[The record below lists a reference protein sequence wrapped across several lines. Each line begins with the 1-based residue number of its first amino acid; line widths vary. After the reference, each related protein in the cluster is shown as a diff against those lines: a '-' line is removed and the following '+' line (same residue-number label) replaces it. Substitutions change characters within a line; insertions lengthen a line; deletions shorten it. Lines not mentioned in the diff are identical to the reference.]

1 MAVKML
7 KLRSRKEWLEH
18 RNKYIGGS
26 EASCIVGLN
35 PYMTNLELWEIK
47 TGRREPKD
55 LSDNPSVEYGR
66 NAEEYLRELFKLDFP
81 QYEVNYIENNSVLNT
96 KYPYAAASLDGWLTD
111 DLGRLGILEIK
122 TSTIQK
128 GYQRTLWNKRIPDN
142 YFIQVL
148 HYMMV
153 TEAEFAILKAQL
165 KYDYSG
171 KIFLNTKHYRI
182 ERSEVE
188 DDIEYLMEAEK
199 KFSEHIRNDTKPN
212 LVLPMI

>member
-7 KLRSRKEWLEH
+7 KLRSRKEWLEK
-18 RNKYIGGS
+18 RKSYIGGS
-26 EASCIVGLN
+26 EASCIVGMN
-35 PYMTNLELWEIK
+35 PYQTNVDLWELK

-55 LSDNPSVEYGR
+55 LGDNPFVEYGR

-81 QYEVNYIENNSVLNT
+81 QYEVDYVDNNLWINDR
-96 KYPYAAASLDGWLTD
+96 YPFAHASLDSWLTD
-111 DLGRLGILEIK
+111 ELGRFGVLEIK
-122 TSTIQK
+122 TTNIIQSI
-128 GYQRTLWNKRIPDN
+128 QREKWNHRIPDN
-142 YFIQVL
+142 YYIQVL

-153 TEAEFAILKAQL
+153 IEAEFAILKAQL
-165 KYDYSG
+165 KYDYDG
-171 KIFLNTKHYRI
+171 EIFLNTKHYKI